1 MQQSNSIIFE
11 TITKLNFESQDQRLK
26 LFAKVDLT
34 SKLEIIKEQK
44 PIFHKLKN
52 TYVGID
58 NSTLTYASLVLAID
72 KFENQK
78 SSVNL
83 KAIKLRSRKQRANIK
98 REKLLS
104 YWSIIKTL
112 KYDEKMSFRDISDY
126 LKKYHKF
133 EVSYSFIYQIWNEV
147 ENTNINK
154 EK

>member
-1 MQQSNSIIFE
+1 MNEYMFNKITQSSYDTQNK
-11 TITKLNFESQDQRLK
+11 KLR
-26 LFAKVDLT
+26 LFAKVNLS

-44 PIFHKLKN
+44 PLFHKLKN
-52 TYVGID
+52 TYEDVD
-58 NSTLTYASLVLAID
+58 NSTLTYASLILAID
-72 KFENQK
+72 KFEKQK
-78 SSVNL
+78 NSVNL
-83 KAIKLRSRKQRANIK
+83 KAIKLRSKKQRANIK

-104 YWSIIKTL
+104 YWSIVKTL
-112 KYDEKMSFRDISDY
+112 KYDEELSFRDISDY